1 MVLVSGTMGDHG
13 VAILSSRKGIAFET
27 TTRSDSAP
35 LHRLVARM
43 VEVAK
48 DIHVLRDP
56 TRGGLAST
64 LNEIAHQSG
73 VGMILR
79 EAAVP
84 VREQVAAACEM
95 LGLDPFYLANEGKL
109 IAIARKEDAP
119 ALLEAMKQDP
129 LGADAAIVGEI
140 VEDDQCFVQTETA
153 FGGKRVLS
161 WLTGEALPR
170 IC

>member
-1 MVLVSGTMGDHG
+1 
-13 VAILSSRKGIAFET
+13 
-27 TTRSDSAP
+27 
-35 LHRLVARM
+35 
-43 VEVAK
+43 
-48 DIHVLRDP
+48 
-56 TRGGLAST
+56 
-64 LNEIAHQSG
+64 
-73 VGMILR
+73 
-79 EAAVP
+79 
-84 VREQVAAACEM
+84 M

-119 ALLEAMKQDP
+119 ALLDAMKQDP
-129 LGADAAIVGEI
+129 LGVDAAIVGEV